1 MNGLQ
6 SFGIDLQ
13 DFTSFSGMMQYLKIH
28 RTQFKF
34 EIAPTILRMH
44 KQYIDLILKEEKMGA
59 IKIAGKLEDESF
71 KTRLDEAKY
80 G

>member
-1 MNGLQ
+1 MMN
-6 SFGIDLQ
+6 
-13 DFTSFSGMMQYLKIH
+13 YLSIH

-44 KQYIDLILKEEKMGA
+44 KQYIDIILKEEKIGA
-59 IKIAGKLEDESF
+59 IRIAGKLEDESF
-71 KTRLDEAKY
+71 KTRLDDVKY